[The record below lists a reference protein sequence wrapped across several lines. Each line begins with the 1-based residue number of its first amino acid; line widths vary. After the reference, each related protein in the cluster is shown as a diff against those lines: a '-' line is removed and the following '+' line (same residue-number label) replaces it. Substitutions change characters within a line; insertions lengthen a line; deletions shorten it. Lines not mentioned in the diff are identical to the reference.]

1 MKLFASRKRMAKGE
15 HMNRLVYLSSDCLS
29 DLDSFRVETS
39 MQGVRADIVLDRP
52 PFNVMSLSQH
62 EQIRA
67 VIEALDRDPVVQII
81 VLRSSREH
89 FSNGMDAFGL
99 SHAAMQN
106 ASKLVFALS
115 APSRCSKPVIAA
127 NRGHCFGS
135 AFELSLACDFRVVTE
150 STVYALPALHDG
162 HLPGY
167 ESMRRLHRLIGTGR
181 TKDLVMRSR
190 FLDGVKA
197 YNWGIANEF
206 TVDTELE
213 NVTDALVE
221 ELLATSPAKP
231 RAIKQFLNGIE
242 GVSSGLEYG
251 PDGELQTILA

>member
-1 MKLFASRKRMAKGE
+1 
-15 HMNRLVYLSSDCLS
+15 MNRLVYLSSDCLS
-29 DLDSFRVETS
+29 DLDGFRVETS
-39 MQGVRADIVLDRP
+39 LQGVRADIVLDRP
-52 PFNVMSLSQH
+52 PFNVMSLTQH

-67 VIEALDRDPVVQII
+67 VIEALDRDPVIQII

-99 SHAAMQN
+99 SHAAMQH
-106 ASKLVFALS
+106 ASRLVFAVS

-150 STVYALPALHDG
+150 STVYALPVLHDG
-162 HLPGY
+162 HLPAY

-197 YNWGIANEF
+197 CNWGIANEF

-221 ELLATSPAKP
+221 ELLAASPAKP
-231 RAIKQFLNGIE
+231 HAIKQLLNSMDDGFT
-242 GVSSGLEYG
+242 GLEYG
-251 PDGELQTILA
+251 AGGNAQTILA